1 MLAERLEEK
10 SLKRTN
16 DIDIKRNIIYD
27 DLQMEIF
34 MSNSSPR
41 TEYTLGFAFS
51 ADRHKMVVI
60 TKNRPQ
66 WQAGKWNG
74 VGGHIELGETSIQC
88 MIREFV
94 EETGVQT
101 TESDWRPLAKF
112 SSDDFIVHSFYMFS
126 DSIYDAK
133 TLTDEEV
140 SIITVDLNEI
150 RRFGQTNLP
159 WLISLALDA
168 DMPRID
174 FTAHYRSA

>member
-1 MLAERLEEK
+1 MLAVRPEEE
-10 SLKRTN
+10 SLKQIS
-16 DIDIKRNIIYD
+16 DIDIIFDIIYD
-27 DLQMEIF
+27 SRQMEII
-34 MSNSSPR
+34 MSNSSPI
-41 TEYTLGFAFS
+41 TEYSLGFAFS

-74 VGGHIELGETSIQC
+74 VGGHIEQGETAIQC
-88 MIREFV
+88 MVREFV
-94 EETGVQT
+94 EETGVKT
-101 TESDWRPLAKF
+101 VEADWRPLAKF
-112 SSDDFIVHSFYMFS
+112 SSNDFIVHSFYMFS
-126 DSIYDAK
+126 DSIHNAK

-140 SIITVDLNEI
+140 SIIPVDLNEI
-150 RRFGQTNLP
+150 RRFGQSNLP